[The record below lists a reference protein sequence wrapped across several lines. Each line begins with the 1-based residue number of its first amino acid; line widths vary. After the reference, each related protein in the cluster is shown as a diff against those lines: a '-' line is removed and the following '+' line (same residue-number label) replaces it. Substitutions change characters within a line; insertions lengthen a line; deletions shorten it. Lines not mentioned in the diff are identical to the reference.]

1 MPDIK
6 TREIDRTPKIK
17 DAAARLPKELVRD
30 ITVRSADA
38 LKSPS
43 FSATGDGRSMTEDAG
58 NRLEHGMDRAAD
70 YGSRAAWSGG
80 KRAEHAVRERWE
92 GGHSRESENRADP
105 QRQES
110 VNSDVES
117 SHVGADPVRKTEA
130 GKGELPES
138 AGDPRKLAV
147 REKQADR
154 IKIKTRE
161 EVEAAHKVRKS
172 AGRDEIQKS
181 GRLSLSPGE
190 RIKSAGRTEH
200 VGRGVSSAIG
210 KRERI
215 FQAGKRLAVKGKKG
229 ASTAVR
235 GTKQVLRGVTA
246 AAKTAVSAIQSVL
259 ALISGAGVAVLLVI
273 ILGVIGGIAGSSGGS
288 SAEPLSQEVLAYT
301 STIQRYAS
309 QYGIPEY
316 VASLQAIMMQES
328 GGRGTDPM
336 QASECPY
343 NTRYPNSPGAIQDP
357 EYSIQ
362 VGVQYYAD
370 CVEQAGC
377 ESPADMGRL
386 QLSWQGYNYGNG
398 YIGWALTNYGGYSLE
413 NALEFSQQQAAAH
426 GWSGYGDPE
435 YVPHVQRYYSGGNIF
450 AGLFGNQQIVNIAK
464 AEIGASNGQKYWS
477 WYGFGS
483 YQEWCAC
490 FVSWCGEQA
499 GLIESGAMP
508 RFSLCSDGMSWFQ
521 SHGKWQA
528 AGSTPTAGS
537 LVFFDWGGDGVSDHV
552 AIVEKCENGIVY
564 TVEGNTSTRVNGE
577 SVRGV
582 WQHQYPISESELLGY
597 GLLTS

>member
-6 TREIDRTPKIK
+6 TREIDRTPKVK

-30 ITVRSADA
+30 ITVKSSDM

-43 FSATGDGRSMTEDAG
+43 FSSSGDGASMTEDAG
-58 NRLEHGMDRAAD
+58 NRLEHGMERTAD
-70 YGSRAAWSGG
+70 YGSRAVWSGG
-80 KRAEHAVRERWE
+80 KRAAHGVRDRWE
-92 GGHSRESENRADP
+92 GRRSQENEDSADS
-105 QRQES
+105 QRQETAS
-110 VNSDVES
+110 TNGETSAAGVDS
-117 SHVGADPVRKTEA
+117 VRKNEA
-130 GKGELPES
+130 GKEELPES
-138 AGDPRKLAV
+138 SGDPKELAV
-147 REKQADR
+147 QEKQADR
-154 IKIKTRE
+154 MKIKTRE
-161 EVEAAHKVRKS
+161 EVKAVQEIQKS
-172 AGRDEIQKS
+172 AGREEIQKS
-181 GRLSLSPGE
+181 GRLFHSPGE
-190 RIKSAGRTEH
+190 RIKSAGRADRL
-200 VGRGVSSAIG
+200 GRRAASAGG
-210 KRERI
+210 KRDRI
-215 FQAGKRLAVKGKKG
+215 FQAGKQLAVKEKQG
-229 ASTAVR
+229 AGTAVR

-246 AAKTAVSAIQSVL
+246 AAKTAVSAVQSAV

-273 ILGVIGGIAGSSGGS
+273 ILGVVGGIAGSSGNS

-316 VASLQAIMMQES
+316 VASIQAIMMQES

-377 ESPADMGRL
+377 ESTADMGRL

-413 NALEFSQQQAAAH
+413 NALEFSQQQAATH

-521 SHGKWQA
+521 SHGRWQA

-537 LVFFDWGGDGVSDHV
+537 LVFFD
-552 AIVEKCENGIVY
+552 
-564 TVEGNTSTRVNGE
+564 
-577 SVRGV
+577 
-582 WQHQYPISESELLGY
+582 
-597 GLLTS
+597 